1 MPQNTPALV
10 AVGSTNPVKLAAV
23 RAVFARAMP
32 GSEVR
37 PIAVTSGVPDQPV
50 GDDVTIAG
58 ARMRA
63 MRARDA
69 LDADFGAGIEGGV
82 VENAD
87 GSLRTCAWAVVVARD
102 GRIGTGG
109 SLAMPLPP
117 PVAAAV
123 RGGLELGLAMDQLTG
138 AHDTKR
144 GTGAVGVLTAGL
156 IDRRAAY
163 EVLVTYALVPFL
175 RQEFWA
181 DGALNPNEPGS
192 DPA

>member
-1 MPQNTPALV
+1 MPQQTPALV

-23 RAVFARAMP
+23 RAVLARAMP

-37 PIAVTSGVPDQPV
+37 PVAVTSGVPDQPV

-63 MRARDA
+63 LRARDA

-82 VENAD
+82 VENPD

-123 RGGLELGLAMDQLTG
+123 RGGLELGLAMDELTG

-192 DPA
+192 EPA